1 MRIAEYIVRVSNVTA
16 TAERA
21 SRWELYRLLSEPLR
35 LRLLALAAE
44 EELTI
49 GELAELLDEAQPNVS
64 KHAAPMRQ
72 AGLLVVRKEGTR
84 TLIRLAEGTERDPV
98 TSDALATGR
107 TLCAEDGSLA
117 RVAAVV
123 RARDAQTRAFFA
135 RPRDDSDPAMVPS
148 ELSTYL
154 AALAPLI
161 LPRALAVDA
170 GTGDGGMLEVLAP
183 VFHHV
188 VAFDRE
194 DAQLQRC
201 RRRIEARG
209 FDNVTLAQG
218 DVDAEAVQRLV
229 HPKGGADAVFATR
242 VLHHSPKPSSS
253 MRGLAQL
260 ARPGG
265 AIVVLDYAAHDDESM
280 RSVADLWL
288 GFAPSELRRFARD
301 AGLVDVHV
309 HALPSRVAPHTKSPA
324 SDAHLP
330 WQLLV
335 ARTHESHAPTPSV
348 GAHAHT
354 KRKHP

>member
-1 MRIAEYIVRVSNVTA
+1 MANVA
-16 TAERA
+16 AGGERA

-64 KHAAPMRQ
+64 KHAAPLRQ

-98 TSDALATGR
+98 TSDAVATGR
-107 TLCAEDGSLA
+107 SLCVDDGSLA
-117 RVAAVV
+117 RVAAIV
-123 RARDAQTRAFFA
+123 RDRDAQTRAFFA
-135 RPRDDSDPAMVPS
+135 RPRDESDPATVPS
-148 ELSTYL
+148 ELSVYL
-154 AALAPLI
+154 SALAPLI
-161 LPRALAVDA
+161 ASRSLAVDA
-170 GTGDGGMLEVLAP
+170 GTGDGGLLDVLAP
-183 VFHHV
+183 VFAHV

-194 DAQLQRC
+194 EAQLQRC

-218 DVDAEAVQRLV
+218 DVDAESIQKLIR
-229 HPKGGADAVFATR
+229 HRGGADAVFAAR
-242 VLHHSPKPSSS
+242 LLHHAPKPSTT
-253 MRGLAQL
+253 LASLAAL

-265 AIVVLDYAAHDDESM
+265 AVVVLDYAAHEDESM
-280 RSVADLWL
+280 RAVADLWL
-288 GFAPSELRRFARD
+288 GFAPAELRRFAREI
-301 AGLVDVHV
+301 GLIDVHV
-309 HALPSRVAPHTKSPA
+309 HSLPARVAPHTKSPA
-324 SDAHLP
+324 PDAHLP

-335 ARTHESHAPTPSV
+335 ARSHESLPHASSTSAAAQSHP
-348 GAHAHT
+348 